1 MKIHPSSINN
11 SKRLQGHRFNR
22 LPMILGILAL
32 AFLASTPAMAQTKLF
47 GEKSS
52 SSAVSTVNPVKNG
65 LFTLGNE
72 NFKVVDVAAFRTAAD
87 VGTTEH
93 PSIVQVGCQAC
104 RVGAC
109 NGNCGRSLSNGA
121 LNYSIGQACA
131 PCIPVCY
138 FSVELLYMERQG
150 NENFTNSPNFRMSEF
165 DFEWVPRLT
174 IGRIP
179 DCVHGCEFS
188 FIGPAEWDRFGAR
201 SDSGGGIQTF
211 LTPISPFTDADL
223 SAFRNAERQ
232 IQTWTAQYW
241 GCELNS
247 TLVGYDVARLLVGLR
262 YVDYDEKYNYF
273 SQTATQ
279 SGLLRSEVK
288 NQMIG
293 LQCGMD
299 LLYPLCHNGYADFR
313 SRAGIFANYA
323 ELDGRFV
330 NANTTFVSTRQ
341 DDTGLAGVL
350 EIAGG
355 FRYQVT
361 DCFSLRAGGELW
373 WLGGMATAPDQF
385 KNSVSQLQG
394 VRTKDDFV
402 VAGATFGAELRY

>member
-11 SKRLQGHRFNR
+11 SKSLQGHRFNR
-22 LPMILGILAL
+22 LPMVPGVLAL
-32 AFLASTPAMAQTKLF
+32 ALLASMPATAQENLF
-47 GEKSS
+47 GNRASGLGVK
-52 SSAVSTVNPVKNG
+52 TTNPVQNG
-65 LFTLGNE
+65 LFTLGDE
-72 NFKVVDVAAFRTAAD
+72 NFKVVDAATFKTAAD
-87 VGTTEH
+87 IGETEAG
-93 PSIVQVGCQAC
+93 SVAQVGCQAC
-104 RVGAC
+104 LTGAC
-109 NGNCGRSLSNGA
+109 NGTCGRSHGVRGSNYP
-121 LNYSIGQACA
+121 LGQACA
-131 PCIPVCY
+131 PCNPVCY
-138 FSVELLYMERQG
+138 FSLDLLYLERQG

-165 DFEWVPRLT
+165 NFEWVPRLT
-174 IGRIP
+174 IGTVP

-188 FIGPAEWDRFGAR
+188 IIGIAEWERFGSR
-201 SDSGGGIQTF
+201 SDGDGGLQTF
-211 LTPISPFTDADL
+211 LSAVPPFTSADL
-223 SAFRNAERQ
+223 SAFTNAEFQ
-232 IQTWTAQYW
+232 SQKWTAQYW
-241 GCELNS
+241 GCELNR
-247 TLVGYDVARLLVGLR
+247 TMVGFDLAKLLVGLR

-313 SRAGIFANYA
+313 SRAGIFANFA

-330 NANTTFVSTRQ
+330 NANTTFISTRQ